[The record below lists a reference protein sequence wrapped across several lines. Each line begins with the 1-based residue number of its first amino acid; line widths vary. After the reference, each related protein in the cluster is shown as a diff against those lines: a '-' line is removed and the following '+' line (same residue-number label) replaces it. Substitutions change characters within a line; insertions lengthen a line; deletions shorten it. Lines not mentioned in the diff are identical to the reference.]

1 MSNRVK
7 IVHISKACLFASILS
22 ASFGVIGAPAA
33 HAATFT
39 FQTPAGD
46 VGSSSFTYTN
56 GGLSITAAGFNS
68 SNFTTPDVHLFDKT
82 NTGDE
87 SGLGLTNDPA
97 GCPGACENEI
107 TANSYVRIAMPTGVT
122 NVSFQMDSSTSPDAW
137 AVYGSSSANPG
148 SLGTALMTGTSEE
161 TTVMLAYEPYYFFTA
176 TAGNVLLRDISM
188 TATPVP
194 AALPL
199 FAGGLGVIGMFAR
212 RRKQK
217 NAAAIAA
224 A

>member
-7 IVHISKACLFASILS
+7 SGHISKAFLFASILG

-39 FQTPAGD
+39 FQTPPGD
-46 VGSSSFTYTN
+46 VGSPTQTYTN
-56 GGLSITAAGFNS
+56 GGLTITAAGFSS
-68 SNFTTPDVHLFDKT
+68 SNFTTPNVNLFDKT
-82 NTGDE
+82 LTGDE

-97 GCPGACENEI
+97 PTEDEI
-107 TANSYVRIAMPTGVT
+107 TVGSYVRIAMPTGVT
-122 NVSFQMDSSTSPDAW
+122 NVSFEMDSSTTPDAW
-137 AVYGSSSANPG
+137 AVYGSSSANPA

-161 TTVMLAYEPYYFFTA
+161 TPVLLPTEAFYFFTA
-176 TAGNVLLRDISM
+176 TAGNVLIRDISM
-188 TATPVP
+188 SATPVP